1 MQVTR
6 VNATHAEDNRVV
18 FNVRSCMH
26 FVVTYKEKKKN
37 TVWLNVVFMS
47 VCENTHRHTL
57 FWCKVSDVVGEAEEV
72 AVAQKQLPLSAVP
85 HCPEEH

>member
-1 MQVTR
+1 
-6 VNATHAEDNRVV
+6 
-18 FNVRSCMH
+18 
-26 FVVTYKEKKKN
+26 
-37 TVWLNVVFMS
+37 MS